1 MKVRE
6 LRMQVG
12 LSQSKFADMFEIP
25 VSTLKDW
32 EQERRNPPEYVVKMI
47 ERILNQEGKLISQSY
62 IEACERRRKSVEN
75 AMAIILS
82 ATSGPDEMFLDALDS
97 YIFGKITLEE
107 MEAKIDRFEYFGGEC
122 MSGGKNCYPGSDVL
136 VNKYDIRDKEL
147 LEKFEIQKVVA
158 RLLGLDLKP
167 TRISYTYDSTH
178 LVNIHKYLFGD
189 IYEWAGTFRKEN
201 LYKSERVLSG
211 GSAEYA
217 DYREIESRLKFLL
230 QEYKGIDWV
239 EEAKNRDMIA
249 EFLLE
254 LWSIHPFREGNTRTC
269 ITFLWHYLKGKGV
282 DFHVAL
288 LRNNPMYVR
297 DSLVMANYDQKEYL
311 QRIISDAL
319 CGEEITTDYSV
330 TEKQADEQYKIAKA
344 DYEAFREKYSI
355 KKE

>member
-1 MKVRE
+1 
-6 LRMQVG
+6 
-12 LSQSKFADMFEIP
+12 
-25 VSTLKDW
+25 
-32 EQERRNPPEYVVKMI
+32 
-47 ERILNQEGKLISQSY
+47 
-62 IEACERRRKSVEN
+62 
-75 AMAIILS
+75 
-82 ATSGPDEMFLDALDS
+82 
-97 YIFGKITLEE
+97 
-107 MEAKIDRFEYFGGEC
+107 

-178 LVNIHKYLFGD
+178 LVTIHKYLFGD

-297 DSLVMANYDQKEYL
+297 DSLVMANYDQKEYF

>member
-1 MKVRE
+1 
-6 LRMQVG
+6 
-12 LSQSKFADMFEIP
+12 
-25 VSTLKDW
+25 
-32 EQERRNPPEYVVKMI
+32 
-47 ERILNQEGKLISQSY
+47 
-62 IEACERRRKSVEN
+62 
-75 AMAIILS
+75 
-82 ATSGPDEMFLDALDS
+82 
-97 YIFGKITLEE
+97 
-107 MEAKIDRFEYFGGEC
+107 
-122 MSGGKNCYPGSDVL
+122 MSGGKQCYPESEVL

-167 TRISYTYDSTH
+167 TRISYTYDTTH

-211 GSAEYA
+211 GSAEYT
-217 DYREIESRLKFLL
+217 DYHEIESRLKLLL
-230 QEYKGIDWV
+230 QEYKGFDWV
-239 EEAKNRDMIA
+239 EEAKNGELVS

-282 DFHVAL
+282 DFRVAL

-297 DSLVMANYDQKEYL
+297 DSLVMANYDHKEYL

-319 CGEEITTDYSV
+319 GGEKMIADYSM
-330 TEKQADEQYKIAKA
+330 TENQTDEQYKIAKA
-344 DYEAFREKYSI
+344 DYKAFREKYSI
-355 KKE
+355 KNR